1 MRYAVIVCP
10 SCGKA
15 RGVESERK
23 TTTCQC
29 GKEIDVQKTRFH
41 YETDSPMDLANAVAQ
56 ANALILGGEKVKR
69 EKRSKKKDPFAEVA
83 ERSKAFKDPL
93 ERLKAV
99 AKELT
104 ASGGDF
110 GVEELKRGLASGCY
124 LQPLTVVLGPWHRGT
139 TISEPSRERPV
150 PPRKAPQI
158 TS

>member
-56 ANALILGGEKVKR
+56 ANALILGGEKVKK

-110 GVEELKRGLASGCY
+110 GVEELKKVA
-124 LQPLTVVLGPWHRGT
+124 PLLGRMTAEDMAARMLEHGIVYETADGRF
-139 TISEPSRERPV
+139 RLV
-150 PPRKAPQI
+150 
-158 TS
+158 